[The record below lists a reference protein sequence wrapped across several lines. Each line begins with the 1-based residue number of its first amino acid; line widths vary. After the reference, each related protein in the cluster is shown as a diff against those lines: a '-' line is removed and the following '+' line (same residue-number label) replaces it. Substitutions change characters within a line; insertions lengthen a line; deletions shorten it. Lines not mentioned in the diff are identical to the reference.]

1 MQYLFHANTS
11 LSISFQFRYVLSW
24 SLHVDLDT
32 QKALMSLLV
41 MDLSLVSH
49 LYLWF
54 LCVPQFNY
62 ALGM

>member
-41 MDLSLVSH
+41 MDL
-49 LYLWF
+49 
-54 LCVPQFNY
+54 
-62 ALGM
+62 